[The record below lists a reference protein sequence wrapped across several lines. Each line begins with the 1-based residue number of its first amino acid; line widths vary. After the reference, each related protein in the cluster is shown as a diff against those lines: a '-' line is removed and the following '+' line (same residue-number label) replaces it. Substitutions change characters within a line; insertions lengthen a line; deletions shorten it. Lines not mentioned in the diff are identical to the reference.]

1 MLDIKMDQTRVA
13 ILATSDKTQLKLTN
27 LLLDAG
33 LDVVMRDLPNDDF
46 LSQIEKSSADVLL
59 VDLTD
64 GNGSEID
71 IIDTLL
77 DYDKLPIFFNDS
89 SSASGGANALWA
101 KKLARKLAK
110 MACEFQPRELNKN
123 LNDALST
130 SAAKP
135 IKVTHAPAPVSEPP
149 AATEDEE
156 TVSKDEVSIES
167 CQSHPDASQ
176 SKTLSDEPS
185 AQATQDFT
193 AAENDLVQPA
203 NPEQANDAAIN
214 IWVLGASLGGPQAV
228 RQFLAAIE
236 ADLPVAFILAQHI
249 GANHISLLAEQL
261 DRITPFKVTTGR
273 SGHLLKHHEV
283 VLAPADKSLSITED
297 GYVSLSPAPENAIYS
312 PSIDQVMTAV
322 AQRYRN
328 MAGTIIFSG
337 MGDDGARGCVDIAE
351 QGGVVWAQD
360 VASCVISSMPDQ
372 ARKTNAVTYSADPHA
387 LAERLYRYYSE

>member
-1 MLDIKMDQTRVA
+1 MLDIKMEQTRVA
-13 ILATSDKTQLKLTN
+13 ILATSDKTQQKLTH

-64 GNGSEID
+64 GNGSETD

-77 DYDKLPIFFNDS
+77 DFDNLPIFFNDS
-89 SSASGGANALWA
+89 SAASGGANAMWA

-110 MACEFQPRELNKN
+110 MASEFQPRVVSTGEATATTTSDQIKETYASTATIEAPTASKQINTNASVELK
-123 LNDALST
+123 LPLRQQS
-130 SAAKP
+130 
-135 IKVTHAPAPVSEPP
+135 VSEPI
-149 AATEDEE
+149 A
-156 TVSKDEVSIES
+156 K
-167 CQSHPDASQ
+167 
-176 SKTLSDEPS
+176 LDEPVSQDAPPENNLLNDIAS
-185 AQATQDFT
+185 AEKPT
-193 AAENDLVQPA
+193 E
-203 NPEQANDAAIN
+203 AAIN

-236 ADLPVAFILAQHI
+236 PDLPVAFILAQHI

-261 DRITPFKVTTGR
+261 DRITPFKVSTGR
-273 SGHLLKHHEV
+273 TGHLLKHHEV
-283 VLAPADKSLSITED
+283 VLAPADKSLSITDD
-297 GYVSLSPAPENAIYS
+297 GYIALSPAPENAIYS
-312 PSIDQVMTAV
+312 PSIDNVMSAV
-322 AQRYRN
+322 AQQYQH

-337 MGDDGARGCVDIAE
+337 MGDDGARGCVDIAN

-372 ARKTNAVTYSADPHA
+372 ARKTNAVTYSADPQA